1 MPLPTQANHVPCKN
15 PCKHPGSVRAPPY
28 SYEHMFQASVNRFRA
43 LLTLVDDVLG
53 DPEPPAAP
61 HPHRRPV
68 RIQRERR
75 PGTVAPRPTHCL
87 SPVPVRPVSVR
98 SAHDRVS

>member
-1 MPLPTQANHVPCKN
+1 
-15 PCKHPGSVRAPPY
+15 
-28 SYEHMFQASVNRFRA
+28 MFQASVKRFRT

-68 RIQRERR
+68 RIERERR
-75 PGTVAPRPTHCL
+75 AGSVATRPMHCL
-87 SPVPVRPVSVR
+87 SPVRR
-98 SAHDRVS
+98 QSARVGRERV